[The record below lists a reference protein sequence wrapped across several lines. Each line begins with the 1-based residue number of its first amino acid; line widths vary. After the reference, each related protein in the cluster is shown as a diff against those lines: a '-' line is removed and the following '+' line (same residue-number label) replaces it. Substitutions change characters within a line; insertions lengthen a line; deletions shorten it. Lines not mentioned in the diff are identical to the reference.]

1 MKKHLLLPLLLAL
14 AGTAQAQDV
23 AYEKLVP
30 MELNTVIPKAP
41 LYKAPDTLKANFHV
55 QTGERVQVVGRLAP
69 NLAVVNR
76 QGFLYYMPAR
86 YLDGF
91 SLVPGT
97 PAWVDAVDKLPADEK
112 GHITYTGVVPVEG
125 VGKNELYTRGKVWF
139 ARAFH
144 SAQDVVQADD
154 KEAGVLVGKGILV
167 VEQMYQTFY
176 AYQQWEPR
184 VRFLVKLSFKDN
196 RYRYEFTDFSF
207 ITPITAANLKP
218 QDLSA
223 EAALA
228 GEIKKNGKR
237 DKDITNAKN
246 QLNHEAKRII
256 RELREAM
263 NKPAAGTDW

>member
-1 MKKHLLLPLLLAL
+1 MKKLLLPLLLAL
-14 AGTAQAQDV
+14 AGTAQAQSVD
-23 AYEKLVP
+23 YEKLVP
-30 MELNTVIPKAP
+30 MELSTVLPKAP
-41 LYKAPDTLKANFHV
+41 YYKAPDTLKANFHV
-55 QTGERVQVVGRLAP
+55 QTKGDKVQVVGRMAP

-97 PAWVDAVDKLPADEK
+97 PAWVDAVDKLPTDEK
-112 GHITYTGVVPVEG
+112 GHITYSGVVPVEG
-125 VGKNELYTRGKVWF
+125 ITKNELYTRGKVWF

-167 VEQMYQTFY
+167 VETMYQSFY

-196 RYRYEFTDFSF
+196 RYRYEFTDFSY
-207 ITPITAANLKP
+207 ITPITVDRLTP
-218 QDLSA
+218 VDLPA
-223 EAALA
+223 ETALA
-228 GEIKKNGKR
+228 GEVKKNGKR
-237 DKDITNAKN
+237 DKDIMNTKN
-246 QLNHEAKRII
+246 QLNHEAKRMI